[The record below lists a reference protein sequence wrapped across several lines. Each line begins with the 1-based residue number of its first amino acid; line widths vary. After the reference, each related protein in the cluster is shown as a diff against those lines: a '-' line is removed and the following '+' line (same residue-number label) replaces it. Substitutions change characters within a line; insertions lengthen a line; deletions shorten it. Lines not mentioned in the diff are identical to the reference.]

1 VHLLLIEPATRNV
14 DAKSTYIATN
24 LALFKERKNLFVPSS
39 TTNDLNERVL
49 ISELKRG
56 SQKALDSIYKMYA
69 KRLYAFC
76 LQYTKSKENAEEI
89 VEDVFV
95 WIWVNRCDIH
105 QEETLRSLLFIRA
118 KHYLINAYR
127 SHINSPVYED
137 YVNYQD
143 ELITD
148 DIQQHMEY
156 EDFIHQLR
164 NALTKL
170 PHTQQQ
176 IIELSKIQQVSNKDI
191 AMQLSLSEQTVKNQ
205 LSLGLKNLRKELNKV
220 PFLFWLLFFV
230 N

>member
-1 VHLLLIEPATRNV
+1 M
-14 DAKSTYIATN
+14 STG
-24 LALFKERKNLFVPSS
+24 
-39 TTNDLNERVL
+39 TTNELNERML
-49 ISELKRG
+49 IRELKRN

-69 KRLYAFC
+69 RRLYAFC

-95 WIWVNRCDIH
+95 WVWMNRCDIR

-127 SHINSPVYED
+127 SCINSPVYED

-143 ELITD
+143 ELATD

-156 EDFIHQLR
+156 EDFVRQLR

-170 PHTQQQ
+170 PITQQQ
-176 IIELSKIQQVSNKDI
+176 VIELSKIQQISNKEI
-191 AMQLSLSEQTVKNQ
+191 AIKLSLSEQTVKNQ
-205 LSLGLKNLRKELNKV
+205 LSQGLKNLRKELNKV

>member
-1 VHLLLIEPATRNV
+1 
-14 DAKSTYIATN
+14 
-24 LALFKERKNLFVPSS
+24 VPNN
-39 TTNDLNERVL
+39 TTNELNEKML
-49 ISELKRG
+49 ISELKKD
-56 SQKALDSIYKMYA
+56 SQEALDSIYKMYA

-95 WIWVNRCDIH
+95 WIWVNRCEIH

-127 SHINSPVYED
+127 SRINSPVYED

-143 ELITD
+143 ELAAD
-148 DIQQHMEY
+148 DIQQHLEY
-156 EDFIHQLR
+156 EDFVRQLR

-170 PHTQQQ
+170 PITQQQ
-176 IIELSKIQQVSNKDI
+176 VIELSKIQQVSNKEI
-191 AMQLSLSEQTVKNQ
+191 AIKLSLSEQTVKNQ

>member
-1 VHLLLIEPATRNV
+1 M
-14 DAKSTYIATN
+14 
-24 LALFKERKNLFVPSS
+24 
-39 TTNDLNERVL
+39 L
-49 ISELKRG
+49 ISELKKD
-56 SQKALDSIYKMYA
+56 SQEALDSIYKMYA

-127 SHINSPVYED
+127 SRINSPVYED

-143 ELITD
+143 ELAAD
-148 DIQQHMEY
+148 DIQQHLEY
-156 EDFIHQLR
+156 EDFVRQLR

-170 PHTQQQ
+170 PITQQQ
-176 IIELSKIQQVSNKDI
+176 VIELSKIQQVSNKEI
-191 AMQLSLSEQTVKNQ
+191 AIKLSLSEQTVKNQ

>member
-1 VHLLLIEPATRNV
+1 
-14 DAKSTYIATN
+14 
-24 LALFKERKNLFVPSS
+24 VPNN
-39 TTNDLNERVL
+39 TTNELNEKML
-49 ISELKRG
+49 ISELKKD
-56 SQKALDSIYKMYA
+56 SQEALDSIYKMYA

-95 WIWVNRCDIH
+95 WIWVNRCEIH

-127 SHINSPVYED
+127 SRINSPVYED

-143 ELITD
+143 ELAAD
-148 DIQQHMEY
+148 DIQQHLEY
-156 EDFIHQLR
+156 EDFVRQLR

-170 PHTQQQ
+170 PITQQQ
-176 IIELSKIQQVSNKDI
+176 VIELSKIQQVSNKEI
-191 AMQLSLSEQTVKNQ
+191 AVKLSLSEQTVKNQ

>member
-1 VHLLLIEPATRNV
+1 M
-14 DAKSTYIATN
+14 
-24 LALFKERKNLFVPSS
+24 PSN
-39 TTNDLNERVL
+39 TTNELNERML
-49 ISELKRG
+49 ISELKRN
-56 SQKALDSIYKMYA
+56 SQKALDNIYKMYA

-143 ELITD
+143 ELATD

-156 EDFIHQLR
+156 EDFVHQLR

-170 PHTQQQ
+170 PATQQQ

-191 AMQLSLSEQTVKNQ
+191 AMKLSLSEQTVKNQ
-205 LSLGLKNLRKELNKV
+205 LSLGLKSLRKELNKV

>member
-1 VHLLLIEPATRNV
+1 MPN
-14 DAKSTYIATN
+14 N
-24 LALFKERKNLFVPSS
+24 
-39 TTNDLNERVL
+39 TTNELNEKML
-49 ISELKRG
+49 ISELKKD
-56 SQKALDSIYKMYA
+56 SQEALDSIYKMYA

-95 WIWVNRCDIH
+95 WIWVNRCEIH

-127 SHINSPVYED
+127 SRINSPVYED

-143 ELITD
+143 ELAAD
-148 DIQQHMEY
+148 DIQQHLEY
-156 EDFIHQLR
+156 EDFVRQLR

-170 PHTQQQ
+170 PITQQQ
-176 IIELSKIQQVSNKDI
+176 VIELSKIQQVSNKEI
-191 AMQLSLSEQTVKNQ
+191 AVKLSLSEQTVKNQ

>member
-1 VHLLLIEPATRNV
+1 M
-14 DAKSTYIATN
+14 STGTAN
-24 LALFKERKNLFVPSS
+24 E
-39 TTNDLNERVL
+39 LNEKVL
-49 ISELKRG
+49 IRELKKD

-69 KRLYAFC
+69 RRLYAFC

-95 WIWVNRCDIH
+95 WIWVNRRDIH

-127 SHINSPVYED
+127 SRINSPVYED
-137 YVNYQD
+137 YVSYQD
-143 ELITD
+143 ELTAD
-148 DIQQHMEY
+148 DIEQHMEY
-156 EDFIHQLR
+156 EDFVHQLR

-170 PHTQQQ
+170 PITQRQV
-176 IIELSKIQQVSNKDI
+176 IELSKIQQVSNKEI
-191 AMQLSLSEQTVKNQ
+191 AVKLSLSEQTVKNQ

>member
-1 VHLLLIEPATRNV
+1 M
-14 DAKSTYIATN
+14 
-24 LALFKERKNLFVPSS
+24 PSN
-39 TTNDLNERVL
+39 TTNELNERML
-49 ISELKRG
+49 ISELKRD

-143 ELITD
+143 ELTTD

-156 EDFIHQLR
+156 EDFVHQLR

-170 PHTQQQ
+170 PVTQQQ
-176 IIELSKIQQVSNKDI
+176 IIELSKMQQVSNKDI
-191 AMQLSLSEQTVKNQ
+191 AMKLSLSEQTVKNQ
-205 LSLGLKNLRKELNKV
+205 LSLGLKTLRKELNKV

>member
-1 VHLLLIEPATRNV
+1 MPN
-14 DAKSTYIATN
+14 N
-24 LALFKERKNLFVPSS
+24 
-39 TTNDLNERVL
+39 TTNELNEKML
-49 ISELKRG
+49 ISELKKD
-56 SQKALDSIYKMYA
+56 SQEALDSIYKMYA

-127 SHINSPVYED
+127 SRINSPVYED

-143 ELITD
+143 ELAAD
-148 DIQQHMEY
+148 DIQQHLEY
-156 EDFIHQLR
+156 EDFVRQLR

-170 PHTQQQ
+170 PITQQQ
-176 IIELSKIQQVSNKDI
+176 VIELSKIQQVSNKEI
-191 AMQLSLSEQTVKNQ
+191 AIKLSLSEQTVKNQ